1 MAAKTLRAV
10 DDGPTTNEPDRRR
23 HAVVETELGALTL
36 VAEGPALV
44 GVYFPEHR
52 PEPDSSRFGEPADL
66 AADGLLLG
74 AAEQLAEYAS
84 GHREVFDLPLRP
96 SGSERA
102 RQVWDLVAAVPR
114 GGTTTYA
121 ALGRAVGVGPRAAG
135 QFVARNPLCVVV
147 PCHRVVASDG
157 RLTGYAGGV
166 DRKRQ
171 LLQLEGALA
180 AGASVVP
187 APVPTATTAPGPDVE
202 EVAVAAGVG
211 G

>member
-1 MAAKTLRAV
+1 MAAKTLRVVGDAPAT
-10 DDGPTTNEPDRRR
+10 DEPDRRR
-23 HAVVETELGALTL
+23 RAVAETELGALTL

-52 PEPDSSRFGEPADL
+52 PEPDGSRFGEPVELADDEVL
-66 AADGLLLG
+66 AR
-74 AAEQLAEYAS
+74 AAEQLAAYAS
-84 GHREVFDLPLRP
+84 GHRTDFDLPLRA
-96 SGSERA
+96 SGSDRA

-114 GGTTTYA
+114 GETTTYA

-166 DRKRQ
+166 DRKRL
-171 LLQLEGALA
+171 LLQLEGALT

-187 APVPTATTAPGPDVE
+187 APVPAHGLEVE
-202 EVAVAAGVG
+202 KVAVAAGVG

>member
-1 MAAKTLRAV
+1 MTAAATLAAV
-10 DDGPTTNEPDRRR
+10 DGSTTGGPTPR
-23 HAVVETELGALTL
+23 HATVATELGELTL
-36 VAEGPALV
+36 VGDGTALV

-52 PEPDSSRFGEPADL
+52 PAPDASQFGDL
-66 AADGLLLG
+66 VELTDDPV
-74 AAEQLAEYAS
+74 LAEAAAQLVEYAG
-84 GHREVFDLPLRP
+84 GHRATFDLPVRP
-96 SGSERA
+96 EGSERA

-135 QFVARNPLCVVV
+135 QFVARNPLCLVV

-171 LLQLEGALA
+171 LLVLEGAM
-180 AGASVVP
+180 
-187 APVPTATTAPGPDVE
+187 APGDA
-202 EVAVAAGVG
+202 AVAAAVVPEASDPADARVEE
-211 G
+211 